1 MPSGIN
7 CNLIKRAAWHGLALP
22 KHMELGGALSD
33 VSPLKSNCPRFLLS
47 DIPPGSK
54 GPNYFLIYNYIMEIS
69 ENEMK
74 ITKIAY
80 DEFLKQKIK
89 TNLNIQYELDLISPY
104 CTFLRE
110 QREELRQRQ
119 ASKMGTLWLWLTIS
133 PKNDIDFETFRDKIS
148 TFAQRKM
155 FDDHIYVFEQR
166 GKTVETAGEGF
177 HAHLLLKRNMK
188 YKQNKII
195 SNSKN
200 TFKKITNVENHD
212 IFNFH
217 WCPEE
222 YLNDKM
228 EYILGTKTGKEKDI
242 KQEIDI
248 VFRQKKNLKEYYK
261 RCLQSSEPPPSAKEP
276 PEPLCPAQDE
286 ELKNQ

>member
-1 MPSGIN
+1 
-7 CNLIKRAAWHGLALP
+7 
-22 KHMELGGALSD
+22 
-33 VSPLKSNCPRFLLS
+33 
-47 DIPPGSK
+47 
-54 GPNYFLIYNYIMEIS
+54 MEIS
-69 ENEMK
+69 ENEMRV
-74 ITKIAY
+74 TKLAY

-104 CTFLRE
+104 CTSLRL
-110 QREELRQRQ
+110 QREDLRQRQ

-166 GKTVETAGEGF
+166 GKTVETAGDGF

-222 YLNDKM
+222 YLNDKQ
-228 EYILGTKTGKEKDI
+228 EYILGTKTGNEKDI
-242 KQEIDI
+242 KQEIDKI
-248 VFRQKKNLKEYYK
+248 FRQNKNLKEYYK
-261 RCLQSSEPPPSAKEP
+261 PCLQSLEPQQFANEP
-276 PEPLCPAQDE
+276 QELPFPLLDVEQE
-286 ELKNQ
+286 KK